1 MICITLFVIVFAYY
15 ADFFM
20 YYVTC
25 QFKLLFVYYV
35 CYVYCVRPQVIAVV
49 LSYLCDVKLS
59 GQDHN
64 MAFENRNNM

>member
-1 MICITLFVIVFAYY
+1 
-15 ADFFM
+15 M

-25 QFKLLFVYYV
+25 QFKLLFVCYV
-35 CYVYCVRPQVIAVV
+35 YYVYCVYCARPQVIAVV